1 VDKNLSPLAIYYMSV
16 MLEPNIDISLWAQA
30 SWTQGMVG
38 KIIQDQSWLLSK
50 AAGLVLGSSQREN
63 LC

>member
-1 VDKNLSPLAIYYMSV
+1 VDKNLSSLAIYYMSV

-38 KIIQDQSWLLSK
+38 KLIQDQSWLLNK
-50 AAGLVLGSSQREN
+50 AAGLV
-63 LC
+63 